1 MECSGYRL
9 AGERLDG
16 GELAW
21 GCFCF
26 HIHLFHLYALMY
38 KPRNATRRKPRKGL
52 RAPEA
57 YVPIGAPR
65 FLRPGRAG
73 KPLVTGAELLR

>member
-38 KPRNATRRKPRKGL
+38 KPRNATRRNPRKDL
-52 RAPEA
+52 KLQKLMYPS
-57 YVPIGAPR
+57 VP
-65 FLRPGRAG
+65 PGFQD
-73 KPLVTGAELLR
+73 P